1 VNLAQNSG
9 GYRYNSDTLALYDFI
24 ASELKPYAR
33 GEILDVGCGCGILGL
48 LLKRDFAGLNLNLLD
63 ISQESIKI
71 SQHNSLRNNLAAN
84 VICADFREFKSE
96 LKFDLIVSNPPFYND
111 GVQKSKNE
119 SIALSRYA
127 SALSLREFA
136 RCANA
141 NVASG
146 GELYFCYEAISL
158 SELVLV
164 LNEFKFAPVCIKF
177 LHSKE
182 DKSAKLVL
190 VKAKKNFRG
199 KCKILPPLIMHKNGA
214 FSSEAERI
222 FARAATRSYDWSER
236 CGA

>member
-1 VNLAQNSG
+1 MNLVQNSG

-63 ISQESIKI
+63 ISQESVKI
-71 SQHNSLRNNLAAN
+71 SQYNSLQNGLTAN

-96 LKFDLIVSNPPFYND
+96 RKFDFIVSNPPFYND

-127 SALSLREFA
+127 SALSLREF
-136 RCANA
+136 
-141 NVASG
+141 VASG

-158 SELVLV
+158 SELVLA

-190 VKAKKNFRG
+190 VKAKKSFRG